1 MVIKLNSRWLLL
13 SNYVNFNEVFPTMT
27 SLHDH
32 TEVAELYINVSIILI
47 GPINGVTLR
56 K

>member
-27 SLHDH
+27 SLPDH
-32 TEVAELYINVSIILI
+32 TEVAELYINVVLFWLAH
-47 GPINGVTLR
+47 INGV
-56 K
+56 